1 MGIEKVATIIDGKRH
16 DWEVEGEFSWG
27 EGGVLFD
34 EQRDLLAPRLG
45 KEGYLIADLPGGLAE
60 RARDGIEQVLGRFGV
75 EMQTYHQSV
84 DAQRHQQ
91 IIEVTRELG
100 MKDFGWDGDELC
112 ASLAHIVGTELSSHI
127 DAQGRDFIIVRI
139 NRPDSTDFN
148 PPHRDAYLPIHYDVV
163 NLWIPIFGCN
173 SDTSLPLIPG
183 SHLIAESECYLT
195 GAHGARIG
203 GKTYVVPAM
212 LMNRQG
218 LWEMIRPPVGFGQAL
233 VFTPYLIH
241 GAAINASD
249 QVRISLELRLQ
260 VKGQGYHQRRR

>member
-16 DWEVEGEFSWG
+16 DWEVEGEFFWG

-34 EQRDLLAPRLG
+34 EQQDLLAPRLG
-45 KEGYLIADLPGGLAE
+45 KEGYLIADLPQGLAE
-60 RARDGIEQVLGRFGV
+60 RARDGIEQVLDRFGV
-75 EMQTYHQSV
+75 DMQTYHQSV

-91 IIEVTRELG
+91 IIEVTRRLG

-112 ASLAHIVGTELSSHI
+112 ASLAHIVGVELSPRI
-127 DAQGRDFIIVRI
+127 DSLGGDRIQIRI

-148 PPHRDAYLPIHYDVV
+148 PPHRDAYLPIYLDIV

-173 SDTSLPLIPG
+173 PDTSLPLIPG

-195 GAHGARIG
+195 SSFGAQIG
-203 GKTYVVPAM
+203 GRGYEVPAM
-212 LMNRQG
+212 IRNRQG
-218 LWEMIRPPVGFGQAL
+218 FWEMIRPAVGFGQAL

-260 VKGQGYHQRRR
+260 VKGQGYHQRQV